1 MTLYPKEPI
10 MGPDP
15 ADQPALAPGRSVT
28 VEVPATSANLGPGFD
43 CFGLAL
49 DWRERVNMAVIDH
62 GYRIEVSGE
71 AAAEL
76 PRDESHLIIRA
87 ALVGLADLGVSAPG
101 LWLGCRNTIPHGRG
115 LGSSSAAIVA
125 GLVAAAGLAKEPVK
139 PEWLLGHANA
149 IEGHPDNVAAAIYGG
164 FVMAYQGRN
173 GVSVAKGNVHPAIR
187 AALFIPQTSV
197 ATQAAR
203 GLLPEAVPHVDAAA
217 NSGRAALLVH
227 AMASEPDLL
236 YDATCDWL
244 HQGYREAAMP
254 RSYELMKSLRGQGFA
269 AMISGAGPSVLVLG
283 LGADL
288 AALGDQQATG
298 FSLRVS
304 DIGSAASLMGAKIA
318 GHGRDHTVMET
329 PAAGASLRVPTRSG
343 QLR

>member
-1 MTLYPKEPI
+1 MTLT
-10 MGPDP
+10 P
-15 ADQPALAPGRSVT
+15 ARSVT

-49 DWRERVNMAVIDH
+49 DWRERVNLAVIEH
-62 GYRIEVSGE
+62 GYQIDVSGE
-71 AAAEL
+71 GAAEL
-76 PRDESHLIIRA
+76 PRDESHLIIRS

-101 LWLGCRNTIPHGRG
+101 IWLGCRNTIPHGRG

-125 GLVAAAGLAKEPVK
+125 GLVAAAGLAEIDVS

-164 FVMAYQGRN
+164 FVLAYEGRT
-173 GVSVAKGNVHPAIR
+173 GVTVARGYLDASIG
-187 AALFIPQTSV
+187 AALFIPEASL

-203 GLLPEAVPHVDAAA
+203 SLLPATVPHVEAAA

-227 AMASEPDLL
+227 AMAAEPDLL
-236 YDATCDWL
+236 YDATHDWL

-283 LGADL
+283 RQTDL
-288 AALGDQQATG
+288 AVLQDRHVPG
-298 FSLRVS
+298 FSLRPS
-304 DIGSAASLMGAKIA
+304 GIGSAASIIKPNIA
-318 GHGRDHTVMET
+318 QHGRDQAVR
-329 PAAGASLRVPTRSG
+329 AL
-343 QLR
+343 